1 MASSARRRVGGG
13 PGGAQW
19 MALGGAVLVI
29 LGLTFALGLLV
40 GRQWARHSATA
51 VVAGVIES
59 AKKPITATR
68 RGGIAAETMAD
79 RAPESTEKLTFYKTL
94 TEPLDGPASAPKA
107 EAKPVAI
114 RIPPATPSSLPPPA
128 PVAPVMAKPVPA
140 PPPAQSVSLPPAPA
154 KPASG
159 KTTDAKTADAKATDS
174 QITNG
179 KTADGGSAGALSGPP
194 HTNTS
199 ASAAVPSVPYTIQVG
214 AYKNRRQADD
224 LRQQLA
230 SASLDAYVV
239 TLAAQEGVARYRV
252 RVGTYRSREEA
263 ASAAERLRTQRSL
276 TTFITP
282 K

>member
-1 MASSARRRVGGG
+1 MASTARRRTGSG

-40 GRQWARHSATA
+40 GRQWARQAATA
-51 VVAGVIES
+51 VVAGVTEP
-59 AKKPITATR
+59 AKKPAAASR

-94 TEPLDGPASAPKA
+94 TEPLDGPGPASKA

-114 RIPPATPSSLPPPA
+114 KIPPATPSTQPPPTA
-128 PVAPVMAKPVPA
+128 PVTAKPAPA
-140 PPPAQSVSLPPAPA
+140 PPAVQSVSLPPAP
-154 KPASG
+154 G
-159 KTTDAKTADAKATDS
+159 KAQDS
-174 QITNG
+174 RTTNG
-179 KTADGGSAGALSGPP
+179 KTTDGGSAGVISGPP
-194 HTNTS
+194 HSNNAS
-199 ASAAVPSVPYTIQVG
+199 ASAQGPQSPYTIQVG

-224 LRQQLA
+224 SRQQLA
-230 SASLDAYVV
+230 SAGLDAYVV

-276 TTFITP
+276 TTFVTP